1 MRKKLVLLALAALTA
16 VLFTGCSRY
25 VSSYRALGLARTG
38 TDGAA
43 SMTFSSLDGRMVF
56 RLRSGPDKRLKYRA
70 SLKEG
75 SAKVYLEQNGTK
87 EELFVIG
94 PGGTTEASAGPL
106 RQGEIWLIVET
117 DSACREGEFRFEIV
131 P

>member
-1 MRKKLVLLALAALTA
+1 MRKKLILLALAALTA

-75 SAKVYLEQNGTK
+75 SAKVYLDQSGTK

-117 DSACREGEFRFEIV
+117 AGTCRDGDFRFEIV